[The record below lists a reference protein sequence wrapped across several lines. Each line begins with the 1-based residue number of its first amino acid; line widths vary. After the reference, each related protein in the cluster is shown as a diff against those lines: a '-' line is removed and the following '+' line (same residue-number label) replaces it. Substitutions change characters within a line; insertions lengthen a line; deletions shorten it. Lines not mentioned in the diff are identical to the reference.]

1 MRKANCE
8 AVEVVD
14 TDSSGPFAAVAI
26 VAERDI
32 AVGEEL
38 LFDCA
43 RRFQL
48 DASPH
53 ELIAPRTPN
62 AYCRTARLL
71 ALTRPQR
78 PVPDG
83 KEYWDELGV
92 ARFTPQRLVID
103 YF

>member
-1 MRKANCE
+1 M
-8 AVEVVD
+8 VD

-48 DASPH
+48 DSSHH

-62 AYCRTARLL
+62 AHCGTARLL
-71 ALTRPQR
+71 TLTRPQR

-83 KEYWDELGV
+83 KAYWDELGV
-92 ARFTPQRLVID
+92 ARFSPQRLIID

>member
-1 MRKANCE
+1 MSLSA
-8 AVEVVD
+8 
-14 TDSSGPFAAVAI
+14 T
-26 VAERDI
+26 I

-48 DASPH
+48 DASHH
-53 ELIAPRTPN
+53 ELIAPRTPKRIPQN
-62 AYCRTARLL
+62 CTRLL

-83 KEYWDELGV
+83 KAYWDELGV
-92 ARFTPQRLVID
+92 ARFSPQRLIID